1 MMYYVFYRVS
11 SIDSCPRALQCAMQV
26 TGLMTNTS
34 IYLLEGPCVKYR
46 WYKMTSMLTESGG
59 GVLEAVTSSEHAFMV
74 V

>member
-1 MMYYVFYRVS
+1 
-11 SIDSCPRALQCAMQV
+11 MQV